1 MWHRRF
7 VMAINRRVVTVF
19 LAPAVLAL
27 WGCTLDGRGTGR
39 PVTYDGGRVTVDGC
53 LIPDRDGRLVF
64 SVVNVTSAAGDQA
77 SNSGAAAGTRIG
89 LSTSLDGPWIGTV
102 VLELVPDPS
111 VNIAQYR
118 GRVRATGVIEPESG
132 NTGSVDQIKIAR
144 GVHVTSLH
152 VQSLQPAEGEC
163 AGQ

>member
-1 MWHRRF
+1 M
-7 VMAINRRVVTVF
+7 
-19 LAPAVLAL
+19 
-27 WGCTLDGRGTGR
+27 
-39 PVTYDGGRVTVDGC
+39 
-53 LIPDRDGRLVF
+53 
-64 SVVNVTSAAGDQA
+64 
-77 SNSGAAAGTRIG
+77 
-89 LSTSLDGPWIGTV
+89 STSLDGPWIGTV

-118 GRVRATGVIEPESG
+118 GRVRATGIIEPESG